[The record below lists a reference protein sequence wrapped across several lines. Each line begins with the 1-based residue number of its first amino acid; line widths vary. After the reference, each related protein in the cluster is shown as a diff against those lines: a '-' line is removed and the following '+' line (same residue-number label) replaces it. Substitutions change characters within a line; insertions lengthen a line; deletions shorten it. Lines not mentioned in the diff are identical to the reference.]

1 MKELTILSESTEKV
15 SKGDIV
21 VAFVVALFIFSC
33 CVYIVLV
40 GRESAEEE
48 KKASKP
54 SYTYMLTDSNGNSD
68 GFSDR
73 DGKSLLNLVNKNVD
87 EMSTFPVMVKGTKI
101 GSFSWGEKLHEGVY
115 EIKDRGDFYTVRDHV
130 VFASTDIRDGANFFA
145 VIKGKDADHVKKI
158 FNIVE

>member
-1 MKELTILSESTEKV
+1 MSRLSKIMEKV

-21 VAFVVALFIFSC
+21 LAFVVAFFIFSC

-48 KKASKP
+48 KKASKH
-54 SYTYMLTDSNGNSD
+54 SYTYELMDSKGNSD

-73 DGKSLLNLVNKNVD
+73 DGKSLLKLINKNVD

-130 VFASTDIRDGANFFA
+130 VFASTDIRDGANYF
-145 VIKGKDADHVKKI
+145 VIIKGKDSDRVKKV